1 MSTRRTAIVAA
12 WAVVIGLTFV
22 GPMASAVRGHSQ
34 LVTSEPGAGE
44 VVATS
49 PSQLRLVFSEPIDGA
64 YTKLD
69 LLDSNGK
76 TLASGIGAPD
86 PTDPYSLV
94 APVPSLPDGVY
105 SVVWRALSAAD
116 GHTTSGF
123 FTFGVGNVAP
133 PPPGTSSAGAGS
145 IHAGHDATTA
155 FLETE
160 SRVIGDIG
168 LLLAFGLPIIAWV
181 VLRGRPPTGLVRV
194 LSVVLLLAIGG
205 AIGLIW
211 LGGNG
216 IGADPFTFVA
226 ESRPGQLL
234 ALRAGIGIVGLALVL
249 AIDRRRPAIAVGVAA
264 LAGAAGLVLLAAG
277 GHAAAY
283 ASPAPVTAIV
293 IHLAAAGIWLAG
305 LLTVAWLA
313 ISRGSPDQPLSML
326 VPRFSALA
334 LVSVGLVGLT
344 GIYSDWI
351 QTRALVSL
359 DTDYGVT
366 LAIKMGLALC
376 AFGLGAFN
384 YFSGAR
390 DTDRRF
396 RPRVAIEA
404 CLALGV
410 VIATGVLA
418 SGSPPA
424 QQLPIAIQ
432 PVASSLTPGSTPP
445 TLELAPG
452 RPGPTQFTVTVPAIT
467 HGATVELQLQ
477 RLDEAGT
484 SQLQLRPGAAPGTFE
499 ADGGLLPANSS
510 WDSSVVLH
518 DTAGTEIGRTRYAF
532 ALDAT
537 GISEG
542 RATPP
547 IDPAIVIAMVLLIG
561 GIVAIAFAAGGG
573 GLPRVDRAAGRVAL
587 VGGSVVSAFL
597 GVIILFGGPRL

>member
-1 MSTRRTAIVAA
+1 
-12 WAVVIGLTFV
+12 
-22 GPMASAVRGHSQ
+22 
-34 LVTSEPGAGE
+34 
-44 VVATS
+44 
-49 PSQLRLVFSEPIDGA
+49 
-64 YTKLD
+64 
-69 LLDSNGK
+69 
-76 TLASGIGAPD
+76 
-86 PTDPYSLV
+86 
-94 APVPSLPDGVY
+94 
-105 SVVWRALSAAD
+105 
-116 GHTTSGF
+116 
-123 FTFGVGNVAP
+123 
-133 PPPGTSSAGAGS
+133 
-145 IHAGHDATTA
+145 
-155 FLETE
+155 
-160 SRVIGDIG
+160 
-168 LLLAFGLPIIAWV
+168 
-181 VLRGRPPTGLVRV
+181 
-194 LSVVLLLAIGG
+194 
-205 AIGLIW
+205 
-211 LGGNG
+211 
-216 IGADPFTFVA
+216 
-226 ESRPGQLL
+226 
-234 ALRAGIGIVGLALVL
+234 
-249 AIDRRRPAIAVGVAA
+249 
-264 LAGAAGLVLLAAG
+264 
-277 GHAAAY
+277 
-283 ASPAPVTAIV
+283 
-293 IHLAAAGIWLAG
+293 
-305 LLTVAWLA
+305 
-313 ISRGSPDQPLSML
+313 
-326 VPRFSALA
+326 
-334 LVSVGLVGLT
+334 
-344 GIYSDWI
+344 
-351 QTRALVSL
+351 
-359 DTDYGVT
+359 VT

-384 YFSGAR
+384 YLSGGR

-467 HGATVELQLQ
+467 QGTTVELQLQ

>member
-1 MSTRRTAIVAA
+1 VFKRRVAIVAA
-12 WAVVIGLTFV
+12 WLVVVGLTFV
-22 GPMASAVRGHSQ
+22 GPMALAVRGHSQ

-44 VVATS
+44 VVPTS
-49 PSQLRLVFSEPIDGA
+49 PSQLRLVFSEPIDAA

-69 LLDSNGK
+69 LLDANGK

-86 PTDPYSLV
+86 PSDPYSLV
-94 APVPSLPDGVY
+94 APVGTLPDGVY

-123 FTFGVGNVAP
+123 FTFGVGNVTP
-133 PPPGTSSAGAGS
+133 PPPGTNSAGAGS

-160 SRVIGDIG
+160 SRVIGDLG

-181 VLRGRPPTGLVRV
+181 VLRGRPSTGLIRV
-194 LSVVLLLAIGG
+194 LSVALLLAVAG
-205 AIGLIW
+205 AVGLIW

-216 IGADPFTFVA
+216 IGADPITFVA

-234 ALRAGIGIVGLALVL
+234 AVRAAIGLIAIGIVLALMH
-249 AIDRRRPAIAVGVAA
+249 RRPSVAVLVAG

-293 IHLAAAGIWLAG
+293 VHLGAGGVWLSG

-313 ISRGSPDQPLSML
+313 ISHASTDRPLSLL

-351 QTRALVSL
+351 QTRALISL

-384 YFSGAR
+384 YVSGGR
-390 DTDRRF
+390 DADRRF

-410 VIATGVLA
+410 VVATGVLA

-424 QQLPIAIQ
+424 QELPIAIE
-432 PVASSLTPGSTPP
+432 PVASSVAPGTSPP

-452 RPGPTQFTVTVPAIT
+452 RPGPTQFTVTVPSVAQGT
-467 HGATVELQLQ
+467 TVELQLQ
-477 RLDEAGT
+477 RLDAAGT
-484 SQLQLRPGAAPGTFE
+484 STVTLRPAAMPGTFQ
-499 ADGGLLPANSS
+499 ASGGLLPANSS

-518 DTAGTEIGRTRYAF
+518 DSNGSEVGRTRYAF

-547 IDPAIVIAMVLLIG
+547 IDPAIVIAMVLLLG
-561 GIVAIAFAAGGG
+561 AVVAVAFAAGGG
-573 GLPRVDRAAGRVAL
+573 NLPRVDRAAGRVAL
-587 VGGSVVSAFL
+587 IGGSVVSAFL
-597 GVIILFGGPRL
+597 GAIILFGGPRL